1 MTAVRIERRATDA
14 AAEPLRCTVLPPR
27 STPTAPAVLRSHPAP
42 SKRFWTL
49 IGAAR
54 NHRSIT
60 RGSAVSANA
69 TFAHSIRAEAVKTR
83 DPPSIRSVAP
93 WVPRASMSAV
103 SSSKC
108 SVHVMPQFSFK
119 TCVVF
124 MACRSPS
131 SRQSPSR
138 TRLSPTT
145 GAR

>member
-1 MTAVRIERRATDA
+1 MTAVRIERRAIDA

-27 STPTAPAVLRSHPAP
+27 STPTAPAVLRVIRHHQ
-42 SKRFWTL
+42 RFWTL

-54 NHRSIT
+54 DHRSIA

-131 SRQSPSR
+131 IRQSPSR
-138 TRLSPTT
+138 TRLPPTT

>member
-1 MTAVRIERRATDA
+1 MRLQSRCVALFCRLDRRRQPPPCCESSCTIKAILDA
-14 AAEPLRCTVLPPR
+14 
-27 STPTAPAVLRSHPAP
+27 H
-42 SKRFWTL
+42 K
-49 IGAAR
+49 AAR
-54 NHRSIT
+54 DHRSIT
-60 RGSAVSANA
+60 RGSALSANA
-69 TFAHSIRAEAVKTR
+69 TFAHSVRAEAVKTR

-131 SRQSPSR
+131 IRQSPSR
-138 TRLSPTT
+138 PRLPPDDWSALKTRSK
-145 GAR
+145 RFRCS